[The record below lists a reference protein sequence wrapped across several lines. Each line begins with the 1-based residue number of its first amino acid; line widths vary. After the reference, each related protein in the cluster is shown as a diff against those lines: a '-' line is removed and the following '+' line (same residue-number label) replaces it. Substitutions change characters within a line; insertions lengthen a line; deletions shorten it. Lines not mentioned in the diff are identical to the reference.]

1 MISVYR
7 VKKGDTFLSIATEFN
22 LSSEALKRDN
32 GFQGEVY
39 EGARLIIRPSKCV
52 YVVKPF
58 EKLSDIA
65 KKLDVTT
72 EALMA
77 TNGLRKPYVFAGQ
90 ILVVA
95 DE

>member
-1 MISVYR
+1 MDVYR
-7 VKKGDTFLSIATEFN
+7 VEKGDTFLSIATKFN

-32 GFQGEVY
+32 GFTGEVY
-39 EGARLIIRPSKCV
+39 EGARLIIRPSRCV
-52 YVVKPF
+52 YIVKPF

-65 KKLDVTT
+65 QKLEVSV
-72 EALMA
+72 ERLMS

-90 ILVVA
+90 ILVVC

>member
-7 VKKGDTFLSIATEFN
+7 VGKGETFVTIANKFN

-32 GFQGEVY
+32 GFTGEVF

-52 YVVKPF
+52 YKVKPF

-65 KKLDVTT
+65 HALGVTPELLM
-72 EALMA
+72 EA
-77 TNGLRKPYVFAGQ
+77 NGLRRPYVFAGQ
-90 ILVVA
+90 ILVMPC
-95 DE
+95 E

>member
-1 MISVYR
+1 MISVYK
-7 VKKGDTFLSIATEFN
+7 VKKGDTFLSIATKFN

-32 GFQGEVY
+32 GFQEEVF

-65 KKLDVTT
+65 KKLNVCVED
-72 EALMA
+72 LMSY
-77 TNGLRKPYVFAGQ
+77 NGLRKPYVFAGQ